1 MRINWLTDGCVTI
14 SLVAA
19 GSAYFTVMGFLGQI
33 HLLLCLG
40 EVLIDKYVL
49 KLRYVNMKEKVEI
62 KKPVRDKFS
71 HFQGLSG

>member
-1 MRINWLTDGCVTI
+1 MTDGCVTI

-19 GSAYFTVMGFLGQI
+19 GSAYFTVMGWGGRQI

-40 EVLIDKYVL
+40 EVLIDEYVL
-49 KLRYVNMKEKVEI
+49 KLRYVKMKEKVEI
-62 KKPVRDKFS
+62 KKPVQDKFS